1 MPKIIDLTGKQFGRL
16 TVKKESGRD
25 KWGNKMYL
33 CLCSCGNEKVV
44 AGRNLVTGTTSSC
57 GCKAKENYIF
67 HGLSYLNDKTKR
79 LYNVWWNMKERC
91 YNKNS
96 ISYKYYG
103 GRGIKVYSTWR
114 EDFITFYLWAVTNG
128 YKEGLQLD
136 RIDNDGNYYPGN
148 CKFSTREEQARNRQN
163 SIFVTYKGEEIPLA
177 ELAEIKNV
185 KYETLRQ
192 QYHKGMI

>member
-1 MPKIIDLTGKQFGRL
+1 M

-114 EDFITFYLWAVTNG
+114 EDFITFYLWA
-128 YKEGLQLD
+128 E
-136 RIDNDGNYYPGN
+136 
-148 CKFSTREEQARNRQN
+148 
-163 SIFVTYKGEEIPLA
+163 
-177 ELAEIKNV
+177 
-185 KYETLRQ
+185 
-192 QYHKGMI
+192 

>member
-1 MPKIIDLTGKQFGRL
+1 
-16 TVKKESGRD
+16 
-25 KWGNKMYL
+25 
-33 CLCSCGNEKVV
+33 
-44 AGRNLVTGTTSSC
+44 
-57 GCKAKENYIF
+57 
-67 HGLSYLNDKTKR
+67 
-79 LYNVWWNMKERC
+79 
-91 YNKNS
+91 
-96 ISYKYYG
+96 
-103 GRGIKVYSTWR
+103 
-114 EDFITFYLWAVTNG
+114 TFYLWAVTNG

-163 SIFVTYKGEEIPLA
+163 TLFVTYKGEEIPLV